1 MRSWC
6 RRLIAG
12 VAVAVIVLTM
22 PALAA
27 AQDAANGRQLY
38 ERLDCARCHAAD
50 ATGGMG
56 PSLAGTTLSLQE
68 VRAQLREPTG
78 GMMPTFGPERLSD
91 AEVAD
96 IYAWLQS
103 SGAGQAFPSWF
114 GTDLINLPTP
124 MLPGERT
131 FEVHFTHRFQ
141 SSIRDAGRQG
151 LWGLDSFATPVF
163 WFAYGIRDWLQV
175 HGGRSAVRGT
185 WEYGAKV
192 SLLEEGRVA
201 APVSVAAVLTG
212 AYVDRDEIIDK
223 NRFSVELPVGVKLHD
238 RVSVVASPFL
248 ATNTDATG
256 DPASDDYSAAI
267 GLGGTFR
274 VTPGHSLDVEWI
286 TNLGGFESPE
296 SVDQWQVFWA
306 IKVGGHLFQI
316 GLTNAV
322 LYTPDQMAPGAQKTG
337 ARSDVRLGF
346 NLVRAFALGGG

>member
-1 MRSWC
+1 VRSTC

-12 VAVAVIVLTM
+12 AVVAVVVMTM

-38 ERLDCARCHAAD
+38 ERLECARCHAAD
-50 ATGGMG
+50 ASGGMG
-56 PSLAGTTLSLQE
+56 PALAGTSLSLQQ

-103 SGAGQAFPSWF
+103 RGNEQAFPSWF
-114 GTDLINLPTP
+114 GTDLVNLPTP

-131 FEVHFTHRFQ
+131 LEVHFTHRFQ
-141 SSIRDAGRQG
+141 GSIRDAGRQG

-185 WEYGAKV
+185 WEYGAKL
-192 SLLEEGRVA
+192 SLLEEGRMA

-212 AYVDRDEIIDK
+212 AYVDRDEVADK
-223 NRFSVELPVGVKLHD
+223 GRFSVELPVGFKLHD
-238 RVSVVASPFL
+238 RVSVVAVPFL
-248 ATNTDATG
+248 ATNTDASG
-256 DPASDDYSAAI
+256 DPASEDYSAAI

-274 VTPGHSLDVEWI
+274 VTNRHSLDVEWI

-296 SVDQWQVFWA
+296 SIDQWQVFWA

-337 ARSDVRLGF
+337 IRSDVRLGF
-346 NLVRAFALGGG
+346 NLVRAFDLGGG